1 MKKLIIWLAKVF
13 DVNIVTEKIVV
24 NEVVKEVIEYR
35 YLTNGKI
42 EGDVFVEGNLT
53 INGDLDVKGGVTIY
67 KKED

>member
-1 MKKLIIWLAKVF
+1 MKRLIIWLAKVF
-13 DVNIVTEKIVV
+13 DVNIIEEKIVV
-24 NEVVKEVIEYR
+24 KEVVEYR
-35 YLTNGKI
+35 YITNGVI

>member
-13 DVNIVTEKIVV
+13 DVNIIEEKIVV
-24 NEVVKEVIEYR
+24 KEVVEYR
-35 YLTNGKI
+35 YLTNGVI

-53 INGDLDVKGGVTIY
+53 INGDLDVKGGITIY

>member
-24 NEVVKEVIEYR
+24 KEVVEYR
-35 YLTNGKI
+35 YLTKGVI

>member
-13 DVNIVTEKIVV
+13 DVNIIEEKIVV
-24 NEVVKEVIEYR
+24 KEVVEYR
-35 YLTNGKI
+35 YITNGVI